1 MSMLHYLHL
10 LELRNEDAR
19 TKNISLSNH
28 IFYLDCWLSINIWT
42 LGAGTCVS
50 LSVVVKLYCG
60 KIFVIYVGYLNCA
73 KDCMSVRWLFF
84 SYALPEISM
93 VLSFP

>member
-42 LGAGTCVS
+42 LGGNLVLLVD
-50 LSVVVKLYCG
+50 LSWHLRFPISG
-60 KIFVIYVGYLNCA
+60 
-73 KDCMSVRWLFF
+73 RE
-84 SYALPEISM
+84 AL
-93 VLSFP
+93 LW